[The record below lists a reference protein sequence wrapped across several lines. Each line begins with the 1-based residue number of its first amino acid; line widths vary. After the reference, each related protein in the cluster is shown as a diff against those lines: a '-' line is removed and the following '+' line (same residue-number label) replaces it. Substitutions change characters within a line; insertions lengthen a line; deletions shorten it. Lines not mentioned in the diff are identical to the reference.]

1 MGNPPLI
8 DIPADTEGLGNW
20 YANLI
25 RIDRKKCLLF
35 TNEKT
40 LYSFL
45 IPNVKKA
52 TLKNIVDEFRVNVSF
67 NLQSER
73 FSLDIINK
81 AMQEYS
87 EIGFAKT
94 ASRQVL
100 GSMNQIAFEYEIR
113 VQMKEGLGN
122 IRILETNRDM
132 NKTLR
137 TMLEGKKYFYPIEAL
152 IEVLSRIPQ

>member
-73 FSLDIINK
+73 FSLDVINK